1 MKTKAAPIM
10 IVEDSPEDFEIVS
23 RALRQARVPNA
34 IVHCQDG
41 DEALDYLHRRGAFAA
56 AASWRRPALILLD
69 LNLPG
74 MNGAELLAAVKADPS
89 LQTIPVVVL
98 TTSPAVG
105 DIDRCYG
112 LGAAGY
118 IRKPIQL
125 KHLEEAIRS
134 LSHYWFETV
143 QLPKGEPGTWK

>member
-1 MKTKAAPIM
+1 MKTKAAPIL
-10 IVEDSPEDFEIVS
+10 IVEDSPEDFAIVS

-34 IVHCQDG
+34 VVRCQDG
-41 DEALDYLHRRGAFAA
+41 DEALDYLHHRGAYAD

-74 MNGAELLAAVKADPS
+74 MDGAEVLMAAKAEPS
-89 LQTIPVVVL
+89 LKTIPVVVL
-98 TTSPAVG
+98 TTSHAAG
-105 DIDRCYG
+105 DIDRCYA

-125 KHLEEAIRS
+125 KQLEESIRS
-134 LSHYWFETV
+134 LTHYWFQTV
-143 QLPKGEPGTWK
+143 QLPKGEPGAWK